1 MSLSRATSLSLT
13 HIQNCPLD
21 CPVMKLPMFVWGL
34 TIMSSASFV
43 SIYYLMSNY
52 TNQDI
57 CDTLNINYYPTYY
70 RVMPKIYWYIFTV
83 AIPRS
88 MWEGVKAGAYAAVY
102 PGIWM
107 YHTARRM
114 IAK

>member
-1 MSLSRATSLSLT
+1 
-13 HIQNCPLD
+13 
-21 CPVMKLPMFVWGL
+21 
-34 TIMSSASFV
+34 
-43 SIYYLMSNY
+43 
-52 TNQDI
+52 
-57 CDTLNINYYPTYY
+57 
-70 RVMPKIYWYIFTV
+70 MPKIYWYIFTV